1 MLYNLIIVLALHGH
15 ALAQITV
22 TEPGKATCQAAMHSV
37 DAAVTKE
44 LGPVQYRSACVL
56 ADQA

>member
-1 MLYNLIIVLALHGH
+1 MLYNLIIVLALQGQT
-15 ALAQITV
+15 LAQVTV
-22 TEPGKATCQAAMHSV
+22 TEPDKATCQAAMHSV
-37 DAAVTKE
+37 AAAVTSE